1 MNLEL
6 KATGIMN
13 RSLMRQWVD
22 VVGLCSPERHRVE
35 SFIPINVW

>member
-1 MNLEL
+1 MNLAL

-13 RSLMRQWVD
+13 SSLMRQEVD
-22 VVGLCSPERHRVE
+22 VVGLCNPERLREE